1 MLEDLQNEY
10 KYKNGNPKI
19 ICRTTLYCTE
29 NVYIGYY
36 S

>member
-10 KYKNGNPKI
+10 KYKNGNPK
-19 ICRTTLYCTE
+19 CRTTLYCTE

>member
-19 ICRTTLYCTE
+19 IKAQYCTG

>member
-19 ICRTTLYCTE
+19 CRTTLYCTE